1 MARYHGAVCR
11 LCRREQMKLFLKGEK
26 CYTRC
31 VLERRPTPPG
41 MAKPQ
46 RGKPSEYSIRLREKQ
61 RLKRMIAMTE
71 GPFAIKMEK
80 ASKSPGMTGT
90 VFLKR
95 LELRLDNIVRRLGFA
110 TGINMARQLVL
121 HGHIRVN
128 GRRVNVASKELK
140 VGDVVQL
147 DPKMKENVGVKLASE
162 HLSRKGQLPPFVE
175 YNEADLSAKIV
186 REPAREES
194 SFPVNDQLI
203 VEYYSR

>member
-1 MARYHGAVCR
+1 
-11 LCRREQMKLFLKGEK
+11 MKLFLKGEK

-46 RGKPSEYSIRLREKQ
+46 RGKPSEYAIRLREKQ

-71 GPFAIKMEK
+71 GPFAIKMAK

-121 HGHIRVN
+121 HRHVRVN
-128 GRRVNVASKELK
+128 GRRVNVASVELK

-147 DPKMKENVGVKLASE
+147 EANMKENVGVKLALE
-162 HLSRKGQLPPFVE
+162 HLSRKGQLPAFIE
-175 YNEADLSAKIV
+175 FNEADLSGKIV

>member
-1 MARYHGAVCR
+1 MARYHGPVCR

-26 CYTRC
+26 CYTKC

-46 RGKPSEYSIRLREKQ
+46 RGKPSEYAIRLREKQ

-71 GPFAIKMEK
+71 GPFKIRMEK

-110 TGINMARQLVL
+110 TGINAARHLVL
-121 HGHIRVN
+121 HGHVRVN
-128 GRRVNVASKELK
+128 GKPVNVSSVELK
-140 VGDVVQL
+140 VGDVVEL
-147 DPKMKENVGVKLASE
+147 DPKMKENVGVKLALE
-162 HLSRKGQLPPFVE
+162 HISRKGQRPSFVE
-175 YNEADLSAKIV
+175 FNEADISGKIV

-194 SFPVNDQLI
+194 SFAVNDQLI
-203 VEYYSR
+203 IEYYSR